1 MKNKYTRRNKNALL
15 KWSLRRLVP
24 VGVCIGGLCFVL
36 DTSIATKA
44 EQVQTVTNKVES
56 VKPIGTDRSCQHKIN
71 LLYLKPTGAE
81 DSVVRIPVEEVEET
95 EDPFAEYTTEELD
108 LLVQLAMAEA
118 EGEDVEGK
126 AHVIRVVLN
135 RVQSDYFPDTV
146 AKVIYQR
153 NQFTS
158 VNSERWALEPTEEC
172 YDALDLVFH
181 DNWDDTNG
189 ALYFEATSNGE
200 DTWHS
205 RNLEYLYTHGNHRFY
220 THK

>member
-1 MKNKYTRRNKNALL
+1 MKNKYTGRNKNALL

-36 DTSIATKA
+36 NASIATKA
-44 EQVQTVTNKVES
+44 EQVQTVTNKAEQVE
-56 VKPIGTDRSCQHKIN
+56 PIGMDRSCQRKIN
-71 LLYLKPTGAE
+71 LLYLQPAGTE
-81 DSVVRIPVEEVEET
+81 DSIIRIPVEEVEET
-95 EDPFAEYTTEELD
+95 KDPFAEYTTEELD

-146 AKVIYQR
+146 AEVIYQR

-158 VNSERWALEPTEEC
+158 VNSERWAIEPAEEC